1 MLPAPGRIAGARILV
16 VDDDPLLLK
25 SGRLQLERT
34 GYQVTVAGNASEA
47 LDAARRE
54 VPDLVLSDVMMPGTD
69 GFQLCRALRRD
80 PLTAS
85 VPVVLVSGHYG
96 DPLDLRHAAHCG
108 ANMFVSRFEGPDG
121 IARGVR
127 MALQHPETRLES
139 ADDLSLVAE
148 HDRQVSTR
156 LEQEH
161 LNYRGIFEGIAD
173 AVVVTDEKFIIV
185 DANPALML
193 MSGRT
198 LEEVRGKPVTDFVPE
213 QERARLAG
221 DLRRYIET
229 GRYEGEFLFLHKDGS
244 VRQGHFSGHR
254 TRANRYVNIIRDVT
268 EQKRNEQLVQL
279 MAYTDSLT
287 GLANRTSFQQQLE
300 RAVVNAVGGGY
311 ATGVLILWLGNFR
324 EINDTLGPQGGDQVL
339 CEVAARLKAVAAG
352 ATAVSARLGASQFAV
367 LLSRLDGAQ
376 HLERMAHAL
385 TAVLATPVF
394 MDGIPVEVMPCI
406 GAAQCPDDALM
417 GGELL
422 RRASVA
428 QHHAR
433 VHQVPYARYSPE
445 LDPFSLERLTLVAE
459 LRQAVARDQLELW
472 YQPKLDLRSGRV
484 EAVEALVRW
493 RHPQRG
499 LVPPD
504 AFIPTAERTGL
515 IHLVTR
521 WVLNE
526 ALRQARRWRDR
537 GLHLNVAINVSQGD
551 LAETSFQTSV
561 LGALEVNGVPAS
573 ALTLEITETA
583 AMHNPKRTAQVLGE
597 LRQCG
602 VRISLDDFG
611 TGQASFAHL
620 HSLPVDEIKLD
631 KSFVLDLPD
640 VHGQSIARATAML
653 AREFGLKTVAEG
665 VENAASQRLLRELGF
680 DEFQGF
686 HLSKPLP
693 AAQLEAWIS
702 QRDLAQA
709 A

>member
-1 MLPAPGRIAGARILV
+1 MLPAAARAAAARILM

-25 SGRLQLERT
+25 SGRLQLEKA
-34 GYQVTVAGNASEA
+34 GYLVTVAGTASEA

-54 VPDLVLSDVMMPGTD
+54 APDLVLSDVMMPDTD

-85 VPVVLVSGHYG
+85 VPVVLVSGLYG
-96 DPLDLRHAAHCG
+96 EPLDLRHAARCG
-108 ANMFVSRFEGPDG
+108 ANMFVSRSEGPEG

-127 MALQHPETRLES
+127 IVLQHPETRLAS
-139 ADDLSLVAE
+139 ADDVSLAAE
-148 HDRQVSTR
+148 HDRWVSAR

-173 AVVVTDEKFIIV
+173 AVVVTDGDFIIV
-185 DANPALML
+185 DANPALL
-193 MSGRT
+193 SVTGRT
-198 LEEVRGKPVTDFVPE
+198 LDEVRGKPLADFVPP
-213 QERARLAG
+213 QERARLAA
-221 DLRRYIET
+221 DLRRYVET
-229 GRYEGEFLFLHKDGS
+229 GRCENDFPFLHTDGS

-254 TRANRYVNIIRDVT
+254 TRPNRYVNIIRDVT
-268 EQKRNEQLVQL
+268 EQKRNEQLLQL
-279 MAYTDSLT
+279 MAYTDPLT

-300 RAVVNAVGGGY
+300 RAVVDAVSGGH
-311 ATGVLILWLGNFR
+311 AAGVLILGLGNFR
-324 EINDTLGPQGGDQVL
+324 EVNDTLGAAGGDQLL
-339 CEVAARLKAVAAG
+339 CETAARLKAAVAG
-352 ATAVSARLGASQFAV
+352 TEIVSARFGEAQFGV
-367 LLSRLDGAQ
+367 LLPRLDGAQ
-376 HLERMAHAL
+376 HLVRTAHAL
-385 TAVLATPVF
+385 MEALAAPIIV
-394 MDGIPVEVMPCI
+394 DGIPVEVTLCF
-406 GAAQCPDDALM
+406 GAALCPDDALL

-433 VHQVPYARYSPE
+433 ALQVPYVGYSTE
-445 LDPFSLERLTLVAE
+445 VDPFSLERLTLVAE
-459 LRQAVARDQLELW
+459 LRQAVARNQLELC
-472 YQPKLDLRSGRV
+472 YQPKLDLHSGRV
-484 EAVEALVRW
+484 DAVEALVRW

-515 IHLVTR
+515 IHLVTS

-526 ALRQARRWRDR
+526 ALQQARRWQDR

-551 LAETSFQTSV
+551 LAEASFQARV
-561 LGALEVNGVPAS
+561 LRALEVNGVPAS
-573 ALTLEITETA
+573 ALTLEITESA
-583 AMHNPKRTAQVLGE
+583 AMHNPRRTADVLGE
-597 LRQCG
+597 LRRHG

-611 TGQASFAHL
+611 TGRASLAHL

-640 VHGQSIARATAML
+640 AHGQSIARATAML
-653 AREFGLKTVAEG
+653 GREFGLKTVAEG
-665 VENAASQRLLRELGF
+665 VENAACQRLLGKLGF
-680 DEFQGF
+680 DLAQGF

-693 AAQLEAWIS
+693 AAQLEAWML
-702 QRDLAQA
+702 QRCIAQA